1 MKMIMKK
8 LILTKGYIKVMYG
21 LLIYRRIFLDRDVL
35 PSKEREKTAV
45 WMKYCVHMV
54 LS

>member
-21 LLIYRRIFLDRDVL
+21 LLIYRRIFLDVL

>member
-8 LILTKGYIKVMYG
+8 LILTKGYIKLMYG
-21 LLIYRRIFLDRDVL
+21 LLIYRIFLDRDVL

-45 WMKYCVHMV
+45 
-54 LS
+54 